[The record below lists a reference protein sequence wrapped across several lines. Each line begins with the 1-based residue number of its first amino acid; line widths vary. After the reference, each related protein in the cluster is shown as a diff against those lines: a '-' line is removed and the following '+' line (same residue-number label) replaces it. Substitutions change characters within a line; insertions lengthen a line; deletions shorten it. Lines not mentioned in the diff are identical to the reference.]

1 MDVASAVMP
10 PTTNVNKPQLTPG
23 RIQSTRTRMVS
34 SMLSQCSPSPSV
46 VTSTECSRR
55 AGHTLN
61 GPSTSCSN
69 TKEPTPVAS
78 GGDKPTPVVTSVG
91 AGKVVR
97 KPSVTDGGASHIC
110 ANNQTLLQQL
120 KRPLE
125 IRPDQPKPPVI
136 KKPRSESVVTTCAT
150 VTSPASDR
158 QSIASVVTSP
168 ENKPSTVTVKGI
180 LGACV
185 SATRQSQGHTRTL
198 AQIKAQ
204 TKAKLHARSQKPNI
218 LIKPKEQ
225 ASTAAVDGVNLL
237 RSQRI
242 CQEMIE
248 KGRQQGT
255 LSTSHAAPSTIL
267 TVPTQQLRVKSID
280 SNGLKMKLGPVIC
293 TPAPPGP
300 VICTPAPTSMSATL
314 MTIGTDKPPVQAST
328 TVIINSSS
336 SQHAS
341 TRPVVLPGSTR
352 VIDARTLPLTTLPA
366 VSHVIAHPAVEPTS
380 LNGANNQP
388 MKVLW
393 MNKTGADQTCLILS
407 TDSNG
412 NGIVRIP
419 SRPSSVLTVR
429 SESHGPPRANSAPP
443 INLPKH
449 RIIKTIYIKRSSRQ
463 GTPESSDTSL
473 ASANRISL
481 SSSHPSLQRLLSQK
495 DLKGN
500 TPDTFQ
506 LPHPQPRQLMSTTSL
521 SNGQLVLGANH
532 QTHVVLNG
540 VHHTVPGYH
549 NQGLLVHTPVPM
561 PAVQVVPV
569 AQTTPTSNVP
579 PPNPSVGD
587 MAAVA
592 MSHAPG
598 ATTEHSNCACNL
610 KAMVMCQKCGA
621 FCHDE
626 CIGPSKLCVTC
637 LITT

>member
-1 MDVASAVMP
+1 M
-10 PTTNVNKPQLTPG
+10 
-23 RIQSTRTRMVS
+23 ST
-34 SMLSQCSPSPSV
+34 MLSQCSPV
-46 VTSTECSRR
+46 VASTGGECSRQ
-55 AGHTLN
+55 AGQTLN

-69 TKEPTPVAS
+69 QKEPTLVAS
-78 GGDKPTPVVTSVG
+78 GFGDDKPTPVVTSVG
-91 AGKVVR
+91 EGNVLR
-97 KPSVTDGGASHIC
+97 KPSVTDGGASEIC

-125 IRPDQPKPPVI
+125 IRPDVPKAPAI
-136 KKPRSESVVTTCAT
+136 KKARSESVVTTCAT
-150 VTSPASDR
+150 VSSPARDR
-158 QSIASVVTSP
+158 QSTASVVTSQ
-168 ENKPSTVTVKGI
+168 ESKPSPVKGI
-180 LGACV
+180 VGGCV
-185 SATRQSQGHTRTL
+185 SAMRQSQGHTRTL

-218 LIKPKEQ
+218 LIRPKEQ
-225 ASTAAVDGVNLL
+225 ASTVPVDGVNLL

-242 CQEMIE
+242 CQEMID
-248 KGRQQGT
+248 KSRQQGAQ
-255 LSTSHAAPSTIL
+255 SPCHAAPCQSTIL

-293 TPAPPGP
+293 TPPP
-300 VICTPAPTSMSATL
+300 PTMPATL
-314 MTIGTDKPPVQAST
+314 MTIGTDKPVQAST
-328 TVIINSSS
+328 TVIINSPS

-341 TRPVVLPGSTR
+341 THPVVPPASTR
-352 VIDARTLPLTTLPA
+352 VIDARTLPLTRMPA
-366 VSHVIAHPAVEPTS
+366 VSQVSVQPAEEPTS

-429 SESHGPPRANSAPP
+429 SEAQGPPRANSAPP

-449 RIIKTIYIKRSSRQ
+449 RIIKTIYIKRSNRQ
-463 GTPESSDTSL
+463 DTPESSDTL

-481 SSSHPSLQRLLSQK
+481 SSSHPSLQRLLAQK

-500 TPDTFQ
+500 VPLSLAHD
-506 LPHPQPRQLMSTTSL
+506 QPRQLMSTSL
-521 SNGQLVLGANH
+521 SNGQLVLGAN
-532 QTHVVLNG
+532 QTHHVMLNG
-540 VHHTVPGYH
+540 IHQTVPGYH

-561 PAVQVVPV
+561 PAAQAVPV
-569 AQTTPTSNVP
+569 AQTTLTSNVP

-592 MSHAPG
+592 ISHAPG